1 MKELLNSLQAKS
13 IDTYSISNIGIPSV
27 VLMERAALAVA
38 DRIIDRL
45 KCDNRAGMPEYPV
58 LIASGTGNNGA
69 DGLAVARILV
79 QAGIHVD
86 ICVIDNESE
95 GTNEYQIQKNILYRL
110 KYRSPYLRWNYRP
123 VDTYNYIVDAL
134 FGIGLNRDISGDYA
148 ALVKDINNSGA
159 YVFSI
164 DSPSGI
170 NCSTGEVL
178 GIAVNADETITFGY
192 EKTGMALEPGRSH
205 AGRIT
210 VADIGFV
217 KDGFERFLSLGGND
231 SNIVHSLEDCDVAG
245 IPTRDRFVDKGKC
258 GKVLVIAGSSSMGG
272 AAVLAAEAALRSGCG
287 LVKVYTHENNRE
299 TLLKNVV
306 EAIPVTYNDNIDELP
321 ALCQWADCIIVGPGI
336 STDDMAK
343 SILGM
348 IMEFIAN
355 EDIEDDNRYVI
366 MDADALNLLA
376 RIHVDGKA
384 DYRLGKNVVITP
396 HVGEASR
403 LLSTSIDNI
412 KSNLIL
418 SAKSLAKEYGCSVIL
433 KDAASVITD
442 GEAVYINASGNAGMA
457 TAGSGDVLTGVLAG
471 IMCMYRGSDI
481 PFYAAM
487 ASYVHGRA
495 GDKACEKLGTAGMK
509 AMDIAESV
517 PYVLA
522 QKWYTNLIND
532 STII

>member
-13 IDTYSISNIGIPSV
+13 VDTYSISNIGIPSV

-38 DRIIDRL
+38 DRIIDKLR
-45 KCDNRAGMPEYPV
+45 CDNRAGMPEYPV

-69 DGLAVARILV
+69 DGLAVARLLV
-79 QAGIHVD
+79 QAGIYVD

-95 GTNEYQIQKNILYRL
+95 GTKEYQLQKNILFRL
-110 KYRSPYLRWNYRP
+110 KDRSPYLRWKYKP
-123 VDTYNYIVDAL
+123 IDTYNYIVDGL
-134 FGIGLNRDISGDYA
+134 FGIGLNRDIVGDYA

-178 GIAVNADETITFGY
+178 GVAVNADETITFGY

-205 AGRIT
+205 AGRIN
-210 VADIGFV
+210 VADIGFI
-217 KDGFERFLSLGGND
+217 KDGFDRFLSLGSND

-245 IPTRDRFVDKGKC
+245 IPIRNRFVDKGKC

-272 AAVLAAEAALRSGCG
+272 AAVLAAEAALRTGCG

-306 EAIPVTYNDNIDELP
+306 EAIPVTYNNNIDELP
-321 ALCQWADCIIVGPGI
+321 ALCQWADCIIIGPGI

-348 IMEFIAN
+348 IMEFVAN
-355 EDIEDDNRYVI
+355 EDIESDNRYVI
-366 MDADALNLLA
+366 IDADALNLLA
-376 RIHVDGKA
+376 KIHADGKA
-384 DYRLGKNVVITP
+384 DYKLGKNVVITP

-412 KSNLIL
+412 KSSLIL

-442 GEAVYINASGNAGMA
+442 GEAVYINSSGNAGMA

-481 PFYAAM
+481 AFYAAM

-495 GDKACEKLGTAGMK
+495 GDKACEKLGMAGMK

-517 PYVLA
+517 PYVLV
-522 QKWYTNLIND
+522 QK
-532 STII
+532 